1 VLYLQVGLAETTVPV
16 GSGRVPAR
24 VPGPRPGGGPVRI
37 EVNGIP
43 APQGS
48 KRHVGGGRMVES
60 SRALGPWRE
69 AVRAETQRVLEQL
82 PEPDGF
88 LEGPVLVDICFWL
101 PRPKSL
107 PKKVELPVKRPDLDK
122 LVRAV
127 LDGLVSG
134 GAMADDSQVVSLIAT
149 KDFATSRPP
158 GCLIIVK
165 ET

>member
-1 VLYLQVGLAETTVPV
+1 M
-16 GSGRVPAR
+16 
-24 VPGPRPGGGPVRI
+24 RI

-60 SRALGPWRE
+60 SRAVGPWRE
-69 AVRAETQRVLEQL
+69 AVRAETQRALAGVMV
-82 PEPDGF
+82 PEFDIF
-88 LEGPVLVDICFWL
+88 GPILVDVCFWL
-101 PRPKSL
+101 PRPKTL
-107 PKKVELPVKRPDLDK
+107 PKKVELPTKRPDLDK

-127 LDGLVSG
+127 LDGLVEG
-134 GAMADDSQVVSLIAT
+134 GAFADDSQVVSLIAT